1 MRSLA
6 ATPRPRLLA
15 TAALCAY
22 ATLLG
27 SACGATPASSTPPS
41 TQTPA
46 TEGAATCPETVAA
59 TLGGIAGRIYRE
71 ASSGSIAGQAVQRIR
86 SSASLRSAVASG
98 DSHATAAALRS
109 LLAGQIVRVEVLRG
123 SRVLASAGTG
133 SAIAPVTG
141 TLPGTGGARFV
152 LSVQSDHAYVQV
164 TNQVTGAE
172 VVLLSGTR
180 RLGGT
185 IATPP
190 GTNLP
195 ASGQVKIGSHDYQ
208 LASVSGTVYPSG
220 ALRVALLVPQ
230 SEIPACP
237 PGAAATRA
245 AVLGRVGERIYEEEA
260 HSPYVAATVRRME
273 ADRAFRSAVAARDPA
288 ATRRAIIGFFA
299 AHIHVVRVR
308 VTVGGK
314 LLYDLGGPHVLAPVA
329 GTLRQGGKVIGRF
342 LMAIQDDAGYLRLAH
357 LFTGGEV
364 LMRTG
369 STQVEGT
376 LKPGPA
382 NVPDHGAVTY
392 RGRTY
397 QAYSFT
403 GTAFPS
409 GPLRISLLF

>member
-15 TAALCAY
+15 AAALCAY

-27 SACGATPASSTPPS
+27 SACGATPSG
-41 TQTPA
+41 TQA
-46 TEGAATCPETVAA
+46 TVTEATAACPETVAA
-59 TLGGIAGRIYRE
+59 TLGEIAGRIYRE
-71 ASSGSIAGQAVQRIR
+71 ASAGSIVGQAVHRIT
-86 SSASLRSAVASG
+86 SSTSLRSAVTAG
-98 DSHATAAALRS
+98 DSHGTAAALRS

-123 SRVLASAGTG
+123 GHVLASAGSG

-152 LSVQSDHAYVQV
+152 VSVQSDHAYLQV

-172 VVLLSGTR
+172 VVLLSGGR
-180 RLGGT
+180 HLAGT

-190 GTNLP
+190 GTTLP
-195 ASGQVKIGSHDYQ
+195 ASGQVKIGSRDYQ
-208 LASVSGTVYPSG
+208 LASVNGTVYPSG

-237 PGAAATRA
+237 SGAAPTRA

-260 HSPYVAATVRRME
+260 HSHYVDATVRRME
-273 ADRAFRSAVAARDPA
+273 ADSAFRSAVAGRDPA

-382 NVPDHGAVTY
+382 NVPDHGTVAY
-392 RGRTY
+392 HGHTY